1 MRGGQAYSRRTLN
14 STDSTQLT
22 QLTQDMAGVGESDS
36 DAEAAVRMSFDGS
49 EHSVPAAGEA
59 AAQAAE
65 AAQAELSLPP
75 PAGVANPHTHAHAPQ
90 HYRHAPPL
98 VGGGG
103 GGGGP
108 LAAVAAAAGRKRPGG
123 RAAARAAEV
132 GRWVR
137 ELLGGGAAP
146 HLAEHGAVRTHTDPA
161 RRRPPWAGSRAR
173 PCTP

>member
-1 MRGGQAYSRRTLN
+1 
-14 STDSTQLT
+14 
-22 QLTQDMAGVGESDS
+22 MAGVGESDS

-98 VGGGG
+98 AGR